1 MESRSR
7 LFAVVPGVFLVGCS
21 FWAVKM
27 SAKPGIPVVHGL
39 SASARKF
46 AGTPVAAEPADQ
58 VELRIWLDAKPR
70 SLGPLTDAD
79 GSQPVELWLES
90 GHLVGNEAKAG
101 TWSVSCFAP
110 RTVGESRSVKLKIDG
125 AERTLTLT
133 RDDGKNQTTWTNRL
147 FKITT
152 NTKLESAFYATDRV
166 EKKVGKDATKVPDWA
181 DHGLLFMGPKSMI
194 GVWSSSV
201 LERSN
206 HGPAGNIE
214 AKSSAPD
221 QGIARFYDFAL
232 SNS

>member
-1 MESRSR
+1 
-7 LFAVVPGVFLVGCS
+7 
-21 FWAVKM
+21 M
-27 SAKPGIPVVHGL
+27 SATPGIPVVHGL
-39 SASARKF
+39 TANARKL
-46 AGTPVAAEPADQ
+46 AGAPLRAQPADQ

-79 GSQPVELWLES
+79 GSQSVEVCLER

-101 TWSVSCFAP
+101 TWSVSCLAP

-125 AERTLTLT
+125 VERKFTLTQ
-133 RDDGKNQTTWTNRL
+133 DDGKHRTTWTNRL

-152 NTKLESAFYATDRV
+152 NSKLESAFYTTDRM
-166 EKKVGKDATKVPDWA
+166 EKEVGKDATKVPDWA

-206 HGPAGNIE
+206 RGAAGNLE
-214 AKSSAPD
+214 AKSSSAD
-221 QGIARFYDFAL
+221 QGIADIYELAVSDARL
-232 SNS
+232 SGIRGR